1 MLVLSRKIGQQ
12 VLIGKGMVQVK
23 VLKIDHG
30 NISLGFNAPGHID
43 IEREEVYIKKQ
54 AQEAALLTEGAYAS

>member
-1 MLVLSRKIGQQ
+1 MLVLSRKVGQQ

-23 VLKIDHG
+23 ILKIDHG

-43 IEREEVYIKKQ
+43 IEREEVYIKKH
-54 AQEAALLTEGAYAS
+54 AQEAGFSAEGACA